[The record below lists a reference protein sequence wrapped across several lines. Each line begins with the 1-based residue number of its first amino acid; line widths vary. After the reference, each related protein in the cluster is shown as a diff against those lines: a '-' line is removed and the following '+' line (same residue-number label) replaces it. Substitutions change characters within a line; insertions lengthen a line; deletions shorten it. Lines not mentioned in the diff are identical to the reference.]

1 MFERIVAIVDG
12 SETSHYA
19 IGASITVAREDV
31 DELMF
36 CVTIDP
42 ELSAD
47 GVGMT
52 CFEQMAVQLSRR
64 MLDEALQRA
73 QASGV
78 PRASGKILQD
88 EPARG
93 VVAFARAERAGLI
106 IMGLAPRIGILRPFM
121 RSLAEEIL
129 RETTIPLLAV
139 RRPARGKLNRRI
151 LVPIVDDELSH
162 IGVSYAIE
170 LAKNFRSSLFFCTVQ
185 DASGERAAMHALNRA
200 RADAD
205 AAGVASDELLLP
217 RGDDICNAIVRNA
230 DVHACDSIVMAT
242 HLREG
247 LPRLIEGSV
256 TEAVLYASD
265 VPVVI
270 VRAPYPAAVRPKS
283 RAR

>member
-19 IGASITVAREDV
+19 TGASITIAREDA
-31 DELMF
+31 DELTF

-47 GVGMT
+47 GVGTT
-52 CFEQMAVQLSRR
+52 CFEQMAVELSVQ
-64 MLDEALQRA
+64 MLDDALQRA
-73 QASGV
+73 RASGV
-78 PRASGKILQD
+78 PRATGKILQD
-88 EPARG
+88 VPARG
-93 VVAFARAERAGLI
+93 IVAFARAERAGLI
-106 IMGLAPRIGILRPFM
+106 VLGLAPRIGILRPFI

-162 IGVSYAIE
+162 LGVSYALE
-170 LAKNFRSSLFFCTVQ
+170 LARNFRSSLFFCSVGN
-185 DASGERAAMHALNRA
+185 ASGERAAMHALNRA

-205 AAGVASDELLLP
+205 AAGIASDELLLP
-217 RGDDICNAIVRNA
+217 RGDDICQAIVRNA

-242 HLREG
+242 HLRQG

-270 VRAPYPAAVRPKS
+270 VRAPHPVGVGSGR
-283 RAR
+283 

>member
-19 IGASITVAREDV
+19 IGASITVAREDA
-31 DELMF
+31 DALTF

-42 ELSAD
+42 ALSAD

-52 CFEQMAVQLSRR
+52 CFEQMAVELSRQ
-64 MLDEALQRA
+64 MLDDALARA
-73 QASGV
+73 HSSGV
-78 PRASGKILQD
+78 PRATGQILQD

-106 IMGLAPRIGILRPFM
+106 VLGLAPRVGILRPFI

-151 LVPIVDDELSH
+151 LVPIVDDELSRL
-162 IGVSYAIE
+162 GVSYAVD
-170 LAKNFRSSLFFCTVQ
+170 LAKSFRSALFFCTVQ
-185 DASGERAAMHALNRA
+185 AASGERAAMHALNAA
-200 RADAD
+200 RAAAD

-217 RGDDICNAIVRNA
+217 RGDDITSAIVRNA
-230 DVHACDSIVMAT
+230 DVHDCDSIVMAT
-242 HLREG
+242 HVRQG

-265 VPVVI
+265 VPVII
-270 VRAPYPAAVRPKS
+270 VRAPHPAALRS
-283 RAR
+283 R

>member
-12 SETSHYA
+12 SPTAQYA
-19 IGASITVAREDV
+19 VGAGITVAREDA
-31 DELMF
+31 DELTF

-42 ELSAD
+42 ELGAD
-47 GVGMT
+47 GVGTT
-52 CFEQMAVQLSRR
+52 CFEQMAVQLSRQ
-64 MLDEALQRA
+64 MLDEALERA
-73 QASGV
+73 RTSGV
-78 PRASGKILQD
+78 PRATGKILQD

-106 IMGLAPRIGILRPFM
+106 ILGLAPRIGILRPFI

-151 LVPIVDDELSH
+151 LVPIVDDDLSH
-162 IGVSYAIE
+162 LAVTYAVA
-170 LAKNFRSSLFFCTVQ
+170 LAQNFRSSLFFCTVQ
-185 DASGERAAMHALNRA
+185 DASGEHAAMHALNRA
-200 RADAD
+200 RRDAE
-205 AAGVASDELLLP
+205 AGGVASDELLLP
-217 RGDDICNAIVRNA
+217 RGDDITAAIVRNA

-256 TEAVLYASD
+256 TEAVLYASE

-270 VRAPYPAAVRPKS
+270 VRAPHPSAVR
-283 RAR
+283 

>member
-19 IGASITVAREDV
+19 IGASITVAREDA
-31 DELMF
+31 DALTF

-42 ELSAD
+42 ALSAD
-47 GVGMT
+47 GVGTT
-52 CFEQMAVQLSRR
+52 CFEQMAVELSRQ

-73 QASGV
+73 HNSGV
-78 PRASGKILQD
+78 PHATGQILQD

-93 VVAFARAERAGLI
+93 VVGFARAERAGLI
-106 IMGLAPRIGILRPFM
+106 VLGLAPRVGILRPFI

-139 RRPARGKLNRRI
+139 RRPARGRLNRRI
-151 LVPIVDDELSH
+151 LVPIVDDDLSQL
-162 IGVSYAIE
+162 GVTYAIE

-185 DASGERAAMHALNRA
+185 DASGEHAAMHALNRA
-200 RADAD
+200 RHAAD

-217 RGDDICNAIVRNA
+217 RGDDITNAIVRNA
-230 DVHACDSIVMAT
+230 DVHECDSIVMAT
-242 HLREG
+242 HLRQG

-256 TEAVLYASD
+256 TQAVLYASE

-270 VRAPYPAAVRPKS
+270 VRAPHPAAARS
-283 RAR
+283 R